1 MSKYNFKIENY
12 HAIGHADIDID
23 GITVIAGSNGCGKST
38 LSRWLYYILNII
50 EDYEFL
56 LMRDFH
62 NTIGRKIS
70 DLMLSASV
78 MSVYDKE
85 NYKELYGLKN
95 TFAYSL

>member
-12 HAIGHADIDID
+12 NAIGHADIDID
-23 GITVIAGSNGCGKST
+23 GITVIAGGNGCGKST

-70 DLMLSASV
+70 EAEEIRPLCP
-78 MSVYDKE
+78 YTTRTIT
-85 NYKELYGLKN
+85 KN
-95 TFAYSL
+95 FMD